1 MSETVT
7 RVEGRRK
14 RIMIVGDAG
23 DAEVERRCMER
34 AGYAVSPCKTTEEAM
49 RALARGDVAMMVL
62 DKCASSVEEVVA
74 RVLGQVDV
82 ERQFLANMSHEI
94 RTPMNGVVGM
104 TQLLLGTALT
114 AEQREFAETIRKS
127 GGHLL
132 TIIDDILDFTKIDS
146 GKLTLEAAPFEIRA
160 CVEDCIE
167 LLAGNAREKGLD
179 LACSIASSVPD
190 RVLGD
195 AGRVRQILLNLIGN
209 ALKFTSVGEV
219 VVSVSVSDG
228 DTDLSDPQI
237 HFLVKDTGIGFP
249 QRQADRIFES
259 FSQADTSIA
268 RKYGGTGLGLA
279 ISKRLAQLMGGNIWA
294 ESQIGKG
301 SSFHF
306 TIVVRAMGSCDPEPT
321 LRMHSSLVER
331 RVVVV
336 DRSETHRRI
345 VRSLLESWGMIVRD
359 TGSPHVALEWVR
371 RGDPIDIAIL
381 DEELPEMAGHLVARA
396 LHEKRSSLAMV
407 MMVAP
412 GARSRPPGTDVPIS
426 ASFTRPVRAAT
437 LFAGMVTVC
446 KRLAS
451 TASSPSAVVGL
462 ADESFEAKQAD
473 RDEVALPESPQH
485 VPPLRIL
492 MAEDNEVNRRV
503 ARLFLERLGY
513 RPDVVENGRQ
523 AIDALERQ
531 PYDVVL
537 MDVGMPE
544 LDGLEATRQICARW
558 PRSVRPR
565 VIAMTARATAVD
577 RERCLEAG
585 MDEQIIKP
593 ISIDV
598 LRAALHRCARLA
610 SLEIDESLRADEG
623 LLDYAALSALR
634 TMFGEAGDN
643 GGFRTLVDLFVD
655 DSLMRLLA
663 IRDADTR
670 RDVGALARA
679 AHVLKGSSGSLGAL
693 QVRSACGELEQL
705 GAAGTVNGALEK
717 VTHLA
722 KLLDRTNSALRTLVR
737 ETS

>member
-1 MSETVT
+1 MSETAT
-7 RVEGRRK
+7 RVEGRGK

-23 DAEVERRCMER
+23 DAEIEQRCMER

-49 RALARGDVAMMVL
+49 LALARGDVAIVVL
-62 DKCASSVEEVVA
+62 DKYASSVEEVVA

-104 TQLLLGTALT
+104 TQLLLETALT

-146 GKLTLEAAPFEIRA
+146 GKLTLEDAPFEIRA

-179 LACSIASSVPD
+179 LECSIASSVPD

-209 ALKFTSVGEV
+209 ALKFTAVGEV
-219 VVSVSVSDG
+219 VVSVSDCG
-228 DTDLSDPQI
+228 TDPRDPQI

-249 QRQADRIFES
+249 QGQADRIFES

-306 TIVVRAMGSCDPEPT
+306 TIVVRAIGSGDPEPT
-321 LRMHSSLVER
+321 LRMHSSLVEKH
-331 RVVVV
+331 VVVV

-359 TGSPHVALEWVR
+359 TASPRVALEWVR

-381 DEELPEMAGHLVARA
+381 DEALPEMADHAVARA
-396 LHEKRSSLAMV
+396 IHETRPSLAIV

-412 GARSRPPGTDVPIS
+412 GVRSRPPGTGVTIS
-426 ASFTRPVRAAT
+426 ASFSKPVRAAT
-437 LFAGMVTVC
+437 LFAGMVALC
-446 KRLAS
+446 KRLVS
-451 TASSPSAVVGL
+451 PSSSRSAVVGP
-462 ADESFEAKQAD
+462 AEESFEARLGVSNEAP
-473 RDEVALPESPQH
+473 LPESPH
-485 VPPLRIL
+485 DVPPLRIL
-492 MAEDNEVNRRV
+492 MAEDNEVNQRV

-544 LDGLEATRQICARW
+544 RDGLEATRQICERW
-558 PRSVRPR
+558 PRS
-565 VIAMTARATAVD
+565 
-577 RERCLEAG
+577 
-585 MDEQIIKP
+585 
-593 ISIDV
+593 
-598 LRAALHRCARLA
+598 A
-610 SLEIDESLRADEG
+610 S
-623 LLDYAALSALR
+623 
-634 TMFGEAGDN
+634 T
-643 GGFRTLVDLFVD
+643 
-655 DSLMRLLA
+655 
-663 IRDADTR
+663 
-670 RDVGALARA
+670 
-679 AHVLKGSSGSLGAL
+679 
-693 QVRSACGELEQL
+693 
-705 GAAGTVNGALEK
+705 
-717 VTHLA
+717 
-722 KLLDRTNSALRTLVR
+722 
-737 ETS
+737 